1 MAFTVQNDI
10 GTQAGANSYVT
21 STEFKEYHKD
31 RGNSVSAYS
40 TSQIQAAIVRA
51 TDYLDLR
58 FAYIGERSQSPQD
71 TEWPRT
77 NAFDIEED
85 LVNGVPTEV
94 KEATYEYAL
103 ISLSATINPIP
114 LRDDTGQ
121 TVTRKKER
129 VGPIEEDTRYTEGP
143 VFTMPKY
150 PPADLK
156 LIRRGLVI
164 QGGTMRRAD

>member
-1 MAFTVQNDI
+1 MAFTVQNST
-10 GTQAGANSYVT
+10 GTEASANAYVT
-21 STEFKEYHKD
+21 AAEFKEYHKD
-31 RGNSVSAYS
+31 RGNSISAYS

-58 FAYIGERSQSPQD
+58 FMYVGERAQSPQS
-71 TEWPRT
+71 TEWPRL
-77 NAFDIEED
+77 NGFDIEED
-85 LVNGVPTEV
+85 LINGIPQEV
-94 KEATYEYAL
+94 KEATMEYAL
-103 ISLSATINPIP
+103 IALSATINPVP

-121 TVTRKKER
+121 IVTRKKER

-156 LIRRGLVI
+156 LIRRGLVV
-164 QGGTMRRAD
+164 QGGTARRGD